1 MSLCLVIRPA
11 ILGAIGLLDRLSRN
25 LAFIATLMDSG
36 TKFVAVDN
44 PHANRLTLHI
54 FAAVAHHEREM
65 IAARTKA
72 ALQASKARGTRLG
85 SNGAEKL
92 APAYRAEA
100 EERAKA
106 FAPIITDAPPRAC
119 LRALSLAN
127 WKRKSC
133 PPPRWAR
140 GTRRPCCMEALK
152 QSFPS
157 VRFTSCFTASALSRW
172 PERIRAASDAT
183 GSPY

>member
-72 ALQASKARGTRLG
+72 ALQASKVRGTRLG

-106 FAPIITDAPPRAC
+106 FAPIITDAPPTAC
-119 LRALSLAN
+119 PRALSLAN
-127 WKRKSC
+127 WSAKAAHPQGGRV
-133 PPPRWAR
+133 AR
-140 GTRRPCCMEALK
+140 GDRVVWKL
-152 QSFPS
+152 
-157 VRFTSCFTASALSRW
+157 
-172 PERIRAASDAT
+172 
-183 GSPY
+183 